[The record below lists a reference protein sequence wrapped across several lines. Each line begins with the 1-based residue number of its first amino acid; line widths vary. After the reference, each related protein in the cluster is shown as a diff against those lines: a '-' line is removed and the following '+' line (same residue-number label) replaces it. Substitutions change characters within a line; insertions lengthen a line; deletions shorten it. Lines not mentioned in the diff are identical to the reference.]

1 MIVGSSILHLFKY
14 GSYLSNMH
22 DDEVFITPLIS
33 SERKN
38 NYKDKLFDVLEWKNK
53 KLNIFPIYLN
63 MPNNNLYNLFN
74 PTILFKDF
82 FSILMLL
89 KRVKPNKIICMYILD
104 AYPFILLRSL
114 FKYSI
119 SIFAIGGDV
128 NLHEGFVY
136 RLLRTF
142 ICRNSDLIFA
152 VSHDLKNKLK
162 RESGSNAI
170 VIPTGIDPSV
180 FQPINSAT
188 RFRINWGLEKE
199 DFIIL
204 TVCNLIKS
212 KGIDVIIKSLDFLKD
227 TENRAKLLI
236 AGDGPEKS
244 HLEELV
250 KRLKLGEKVFFL
262 GHRSRTELVQLY
274 NLSNI
279 FILASY
285 SEGLPSS
292 LLEAMACG
300 CICIS
305 TNVGDVSKAII
316 PGLTGFLINPGDAV
330 ELADQIL
337 HTKQL
342 SKEELHYFSN
352 NARKTVLENYDL
364 RILISKIIN
373 LISVK
378 RSRARETKEYSNKN
392 ACAY

>member
-1 MIVGSSILHLFKY
+1 
-14 GSYLSNMH
+14 MH

-38 NYKDKLFDVLEWKNK
+38 KYKDRFVDALEWENK
-53 KLNIFPIYLN
+53 KLNVFPIYLK
-63 MPNNNLYNLFN
+63 MPNNDLRNLFN
-74 PTILFKDF
+74 PIILIKDF

-104 AYPFILLRSL
+104 AYPFIILRSL

-119 SIFAIGGDV
+119 SIFVIGGDV

-142 ICRNSDLIFA
+142 ICRNSNLIFA
-152 VSHDLKNKLK
+152 ISHELKNKLK

-170 VIPTGIDPSV
+170 VIPTGIDPSI
-180 FQPINSAT
+180 FKPIKSVT
-188 RFRINWGLEKE
+188 GFRVNWGLEKE
-199 DFIIL
+199 DFVIL
-204 TVCNLIKS
+204 TVCNLIRS
-212 KGIDVIIKSLDFLKD
+212 KGVDIIIKSLDFFKD
-227 TENRAKLLI
+227 TEKRVKLLI
-236 AGDGPEKS
+236 AGDGSEKPQ
-244 HLEELV
+244 LEELV
-250 KRLKLGEKVFFL
+250 KRLNLGKKVIFL

-279 FILASY
+279 FVIASY

-316 PGLTGFLINPGDAV
+316 AGLTGFLISPGDSR
-330 ELADQIL
+330 ELADKIL
-337 HTKQL
+337 NIRQLTKQ
-342 SKEELHYFSN
+342 ELNYISN
-352 NARKTVLENYDL
+352 NARKIVIENYDIRFL
-364 RILISKIIN
+364 SKKMINAISDLN
-373 LISVK
+373 SFVV
-378 RSRARETKEYSNKN
+378 ETKYVDYK
-392 ACAY
+392 